1 MTRKQLEIGLK
12 SGTVI
17 YVPVPESEDDIDTVI
32 ANLLY
37 ADYFI
42 QLSNIMEVEQD
53 YYIRKD
59 CIEYFTVN
67 DETPKKTLL
76 E

>member
-1 MTRKQLEIGLK
+1 MTKQLEIGLK

-17 YVPVPESEDDIDTVI
+17 YVPLKDSDDGDSI
-32 ANLLY
+32 AFSIMY
-37 ADYFI
+37 SDYMI
-42 QLSNIMEVEQD
+42 QLSTFLDVEKD

-59 CIEYFTVN
+59 CIEYITVN
-67 DETPKKTLL
+67 DEPQTKTLM

>member
-1 MTRKQLEIGLK
+1 MKKQLEIGRK

-17 YVPVPESEDDIDTVI
+17 YVPIPEHEDDVETVV
-32 ANLLY
+32 ANIIY

-42 QLSNIMEVEQD
+42 QMSNIMTVDKD

-59 CIEYFTVN
+59 CIEYITIN
-67 DETPKKTLL
+67 DEPQIKTLM

>member
-1 MTRKQLEIGLK
+1 MTKQLEIGLK

-17 YVPVPESEDDIDTVI
+17 YVPLKEEDDGESI
-32 ANLLY
+32 AISIMY
-37 ADYFI
+37 SDYLI
-42 QLSNIMEVEQD
+42 QLSTFLDVDKD

-59 CIEYFTVN
+59 CIEYITVN
-67 DETPKKTLL
+67 SEPEKKPLM